1 MVTTLHKS
9 DFVNVNGIRLH
20 FLDWGGSG
28 PALVFI
34 PGWGCTPHLFGRFA
48 PRFTDRFH
56 VLGITRRGHGDS
68 DYPDSG
74 YDPDTLAEDLRQFLD
89 SQGIDR
95 VILAGHSLAYIE
107 LTHFSTLYPKRVIK
121 LVFLDA
127 IYDRTGAEFKTVNAK
142 NPLPGIIPPWPA
154 ENPASV
160 EEYTSTIRR
169 LYPSLHAI
177 WCSEMDEQLRHSIQ
191 PSPAGGWVDKE
202 TEAIHKAIQAT
213 VDSYD
218 APYTALQ
225 PPLLSIFALLDGTD
239 FLSSDYMSAEQKA
252 QVLDFFKSR
261 LAPYIERSINQ
272 FQRAMPQARVSVI
285 PHGHHYCF
293 LKHEEI
299 VYDEMRR
306 FLLESDE
313 PPRPPEAG

>member
-9 DFVNVNGIRLH
+9 NFVNVNGIRLH
-20 FLDWGGSG
+20 SLDWGGSG

-48 PRFTDRFH
+48 PRFTGSFH

-107 LTHFSTLYPKRVIK
+107 LTRFAILYPQRVIK

-127 IYDRTGAEFKTVNAK
+127 IYDRTGAEFKAVNAK
-142 NPLPGIIPPWPA
+142 NPLPGIVPPWPD
-154 ENPASV
+154 ENPTSI
-160 EEYTSTIRR
+160 EEYASTVRR
-169 LYPSLHAI
+169 LYPSLDAI
-177 WCSEMDEQLRHSIQ
+177 WCSEMDEQLRHTIQ
-191 PSPAGGWVDKE
+191 QSAEGGWVDKE

-218 APYTALQ
+218 APYTAIQL
-225 PPLLSIFALLDGTD
+225 PLLSIFAVHDGTD
-239 FLSSDYMSAEQKA
+239 FLSSDHMSAEQKA
-252 QVLDFFKSR
+252 QVLDFFRSK
-261 LAPYIERSINQ
+261 LAPYTRRYIDQ
-272 FQRAMPQARVSVI
+272 FRRAMPHARVSVI

-306 FLLESDE
+306 FLLDSDE
-313 PPRPPEAG
+313 PPSQPEAC